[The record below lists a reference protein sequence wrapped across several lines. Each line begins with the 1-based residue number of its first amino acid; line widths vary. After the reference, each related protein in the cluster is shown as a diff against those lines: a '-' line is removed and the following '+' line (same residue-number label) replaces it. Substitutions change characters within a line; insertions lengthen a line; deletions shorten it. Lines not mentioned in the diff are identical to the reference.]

1 MDIAKLK
8 LTKTQKTALNA
19 LMAKPDKTITM
30 EELIQEI
37 YGQHP
42 PASPRQAVADAMMK
56 LRKKTEGTPFEVVR
70 VSELGPGR
78 MAVYQISADR
88 RFPSAE

>member
-1 MDIAKLK
+1 MEIEDLK

-19 LMAKPDKTITM
+19 LLAKPDKTITM

-70 VSELGPGR
+70 ISDLGPGR
-78 MAVYQISADR
+78 MAVYQIASEQ
-88 RFPSAE
+88 RFPSGD